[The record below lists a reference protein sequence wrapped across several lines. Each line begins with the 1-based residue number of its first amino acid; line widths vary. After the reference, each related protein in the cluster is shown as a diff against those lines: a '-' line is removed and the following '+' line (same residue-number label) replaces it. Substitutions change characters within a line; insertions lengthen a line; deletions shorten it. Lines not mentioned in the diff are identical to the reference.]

1 MTLSIERCLIFANQC
16 TDMSETS
23 LKSMIPFLLNGRY
36 ILYFVKLQYIYL
48 YRTCQEFVS
57 QNYSKLRNAIK
68 GATSRE
74 SIQNCSDKSIISFF
88 T

>member
-36 ILYFVKLQYIYL
+36 ILYFVKLYISL
-48 YRTCQEFVS
+48 
-57 QNYSKLRNAIK
+57 QNMSRICFSKL
-68 GATSRE
+68 
-74 SIQNCSDKSIISFF
+74 F
-88 T
+88 